1 MVHIDKTIKFLG
13 VRKIAMALSI
23 TLLVLSIGSL
33 AVKGLNMG
41 LDFTGGTQLELGLDQ
56 PADLNRIREVLSQA
70 GLENPVVVLFGSDT
84 EVLIRTQVSM
94 EDQERQRIAQRLRE
108 INPGAEVTDVRRVP
122 AEMVDFLQIVEV
134 SGVSAEQLQEAGI
147 FSRALYGSVRFD
159 TEGDAVNVAVERS
172 LDNVYIGYLIDRI
185 GSVTDSRVELRRSE
199 FVGPQAGEELRD
211 QGGLGMLFALFV
223 VGIYVAARFQYKFAL
238 GAVLGLIH
246 NVILVVGMFSL
257 LDLEFDLTVL
267 AAVLAVIGYSLNDT
281 IVVYDRIRENFR
293 KMRRD
298 TLEHVINTSL
308 TQVVERTLVT
318 SLTTL
323 FVLVVLFFMGGE
335 LIRGFSAALIAG
347 VAIGTYSSIYICSS
361 LLVTFN
367 LTKEDLMPPPKE
379 GEEQE
384 ALTP

>member
-1 MVHIDKTIKFLG
+1 MVHIDKTINFLG
-13 VRKIAMALSI
+13 VRKIAMTLSMI
-23 TLLVLSIGSL
+23 LIVLSVGSL
-33 AVKGLNMG
+33 AIKGLNMG
-41 LDFTGGTQLELGLDQ
+41 LDFTGGTQLELGLER
-56 PADLNRIREVLSQA
+56 PADINRIREILSEA

-84 EVLIRTQVSM
+84 EVLIRTQEAM
-94 EDQERQRIAQRLRE
+94 EDQERQRIEQRLRE
-108 INPGAEVTDVRRVP
+108 ISPGAGVTDVRRVS

-134 SGVSAEQLQEAGI
+134 SGVSAEQLRDADI

-185 GSVTDSRVELRRSE
+185 GSGTDSRVELRRSE
-199 FVGPQAGEELRD
+199 FVGPQAGAELRD
-211 QGGLGMLFALFV
+211 EGGLGILFALFV
-223 VGIYVAARFQYKFAL
+223 VGIYVAARFQYKFSL
-238 GAVLGLIH
+238 GAVLGLVH

-281 IVVYDRIRENFR
+281 IVIYDRIRENFR

-318 SLTTL
+318 SLSTL

-335 LIRGFSAALIAG
+335 LLRGFSLALIVG
-347 VAIGTYSSIYICSS
+347 VAVGTYASIYICSS
-361 LLVTFN
+361 LLVTFK

>member
-1 MVHIDKTIKFLG
+1 MVHIDKTINFLG
-13 VRKIAMALSI
+13 VRKIAMALSVI
-23 TLLVLSIGSL
+23 LIVLSVGSL

-41 LDFTGGTQLELGLDQ
+41 LDFTGGTQLELGLDR
-56 PADLNRIREVLSQA
+56 PADLNRIREVLSQS
-70 GLENPVVVLFGSDT
+70 GLESPVVVLFGSDT
-84 EVLIRTQVSM
+84 EVLIRTQESM
-94 EDQERQRIAQRLRE
+94 EDQERQRIEARLRE
-108 INPGAEVTDVRRVP
+108 INPGAEVTDVRRVS
-122 AEMVDFLQIVEV
+122 AEMVDFLQVVEV
-134 SGVSAEQLQEAGI
+134 RGVSAEQLQDADI
-147 FSRALYGSVRFD
+147 FSRALYGAVRFD

-172 LDNVYIGYLIDRI
+172 LDNVYIGYLIERI

-211 QGGLGMLFALFV
+211 EGGLGILVALFV
-223 VGIYVAARFQYKFAL
+223 VGIYVAARFQYKFSL
-238 GAVLGLIH
+238 GAVLGLMH

-257 LDLEFDLTVL
+257 LELEFDLTVL

-281 IVVYDRIRENFR
+281 IVIYDRIRENFR

-361 LLVTFN
+361 LLVTFK

>member
-1 MVHIDKTIKFLG
+1 MVHIDKTINFLG
-13 VRKIAMALSI
+13 VRKIAMTLSMI
-23 TLLVLSIGSL
+23 LIMLSVGSL
-33 AVKGLNMG
+33 AIKGLNMG
-41 LDFTGGTQLELGLDQ
+41 LDFTGGTQLELGLER
-56 PADLNRIREVLSQA
+56 PADINRIREILSEA

-84 EVLIRTQVSM
+84 EVLIRTQEAM
-94 EDQERQRIAQRLRE
+94 EDQERQRIEQRLRE
-108 INPGAEVTDVRRVP
+108 ISPGAGVTDVRRVS

-134 SGVSAEQLQEAGI
+134 SGVSAEQLRDADI

-185 GSVTDSRVELRRSE
+185 GSGTDSRVELRRSE
-199 FVGPQAGEELRD
+199 FVGPQAGAELRD
-211 QGGLGMLFALFV
+211 EGGLGILFALFV
-223 VGIYVAARFQYKFAL
+223 VGIYVAARFQYKFSL
-238 GAVLGLIH
+238 GAVLGLVH

-281 IVVYDRIRENFR
+281 IVIYDRIRENFR

-318 SLTTL
+318 SLSTL

-335 LIRGFSAALIAG
+335 LLRGFSLALIVG
-347 VAIGTYSSIYICSS
+347 VAVGTYASIYICSS
-361 LLVTFN
+361 LLVTFK